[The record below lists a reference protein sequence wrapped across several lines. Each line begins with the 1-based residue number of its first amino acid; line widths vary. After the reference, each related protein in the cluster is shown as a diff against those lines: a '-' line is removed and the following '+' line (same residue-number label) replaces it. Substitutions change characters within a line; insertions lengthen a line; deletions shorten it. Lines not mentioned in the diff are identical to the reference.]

1 MKSGYIFA
9 KFNPQDTTPVRTTDI
24 FLCPESI
31 NSINPTLQTLLICVL
46 SMSEYLTVKSMRITF
61 QRFCLKFCKPTIMDK
76 SLGTLLR
83 FWGVFQFTQVQLL
96 PSPHKQCWTR
106 VSRTFSEFQLCI
118 GWGEG
123 SYAIIM
129 TFETIF
135 STQKVFTRQFPDE
148 PYRAH
153 SRKLEPSTAEVGQ
166 ARCFEHR
173 AQYSV
178 AKTHCILNIRYKF
191 IKVTRLRYISTK
203 K

>member
-1 MKSGYIFA
+1 
-9 KFNPQDTTPVRTTDI
+9 
-24 FLCPESI
+24 
-31 NSINPTLQTLLICVL
+31 
-46 SMSEYLTVKSMRITF
+46 
-61 QRFCLKFCKPTIMDK
+61 
-76 SLGTLLR
+76 
-83 FWGVFQFTQVQLL
+83 
-96 PSPHKQCWTR
+96 
-106 VSRTFSEFQLCI
+106 
-118 GWGEG
+118 
-123 SYAIIM
+123 M

-191 IKVTRLRYISTK
+191 IKENTAKVYFNQKVIAFEIICVK
-203 K
+203 KAIP